1 MCTGSSGGI
10 TNFFTKPAKHGGGGN
25 PPGGS
30 ERPGGGGGRGG
41 GAPPGGA
48 STGGSGGGGKL
59 GGNPPTEFD
68 GNRLKADKFM
78 HQFSLHCLA
87 NIDVEQMVNPMK
99 RMALFLNFIKG
110 PNIKDWVKGWTTW
123 TIQEF
128 NTGRLPT
135 DEFYWTEIVRGFQ
148 NAFQDTGSREHAED
162 KLRHLMFTSGNVDTF
177 IAQFEL
183 LAEEATY
190 PFNTKLTLTLFASK
204 LPFKMMDHILKVVRP
219 HHFQGWA
226 DAARQYHQD
235 NMAVQNI
242 KGIFDDTL
250 RKSTY
255 QQKKPNPTG
264 FTPQQWA
271 KILGVKMPLPDPNAM
286 DTQTDRSRSNNNRNQ
301 CTKGRAGTTDPDKDI
316 EKL

>member
-1 MCTGSSGGI
+1 M
-10 TNFFTKPAKHGGGGN
+10 
-25 PPGGS
+25 
-30 ERPGGGGGRGG
+30 
-41 GAPPGGA
+41 
-48 STGGSGGGGKL
+48 
-59 GGNPPTEFD
+59 
-68 GNRLKADKFM
+68 
-78 HQFSLHCLA
+78 
-87 NIDVEQMVNPMK
+87 
-99 RMALFLNFIKG
+99 
-110 PNIKDWVKGWTTW
+110 
-123 TIQEF
+123 
-128 NTGRLPT
+128 
-135 DEFYWTEIVRGFQ
+135 RGFQ

-271 KILGVKMPLPDPNAM
+271 KITRSQHWNRELIFERKYWEKNSISTQRFFWGIKLPKKLKFIDHRQLQKAQKADTWSM
-286 DTQTDRSRSNNNRNQ
+286 DFNFFGNLMSQQN
-301 CTKGRAGTTDPDKDI
+301 I
-316 EKL
+316 WV